1 MGASAQA
8 LNPAYTQKLD
18 KLYRYSVPL
27 VQPSQVAQW
36 LKASTPVVMIDTR
49 QAEEYQVSHI
59 PGAIFAD
66 YDSFSEKNMKNIPP
80 NAKVVVYCSVGY
92 RSERIGEKLRKW
104 GYSDVQ
110 NLYGG
115 LFEWVNQGY
124 PVHDAN
130 GKPTT
135 KVHTYNEDWGQWL
148 DKGQKV
154 F

>member
-1 MGASAQA
+1 
-8 LNPAYTQKLD
+8 
-18 KLYRYSVPL
+18 
-27 VQPSQVAQW
+27 VQPSELAEW
-36 LKASTPVVMIDTR
+36 LKQGQTKVVVLDTR
-49 QAEEYQVSHI
+49 KAEEFQISHI

-66 YDSFSEKNMKNIPP
+66 YDSFSEKNLRDIPK

-104 GYSDVQ
+104 GYANVQ

-115 LFEWVNQGY
+115 IFEWVNQGL
-124 PVHDAN
+124 PILDAE
-130 GKPTT
+130 GKPTS